1 MGIGDL
7 HMVLTFTLMSM
18 LVRFSELPWS
28 CASDIPKHFR
38 AHFAFWAP
46 WFFLGLMV
54 PRGYSSGFVVS
65 WFVYFLGASSA
76 GGTPT
81 CFAVRERPAK
91 LPLLFVSIS
100 GNECFVLI
108 VFMCRLCL
116 SGLCVFLGLH
126 FSGVWC
132 SALEVA

>member
-1 MGIGDL
+1 MVMCIGHTEAFQGAFCIL
-7 HMVLTFTLMSM
+7 GSVVLSGADGSAWIFQRLC
-18 LVRFSELPWS
+18 LVVCVL
-28 CASDIPKHFR
+28 
-38 AHFAFWAP
+38 
-46 WFFLGLMV
+46 
-54 PRGYSSGFVVS
+54 SS
-65 WFVYFLGASSA
+65 SSA

-100 GNECFVLI
+100 GHECFVLI

-116 SGLCVFLGLH
+116 SGLCVFLGLY
-126 FSGVWC
+126 FRGGWC